1 MEIKTLNTLP
11 TGKSAKIHSL
21 TSNNLERRR
30 MLDFGLIP
38 GATITALYSSPFN
51 NPTAYLIKGTVIAL
65 RNEDAKKIL
74 IK

>member
-1 MEIKTLNTLP
+1 MNIKTLDDLKIGT
-11 TGKSAKIHSL
+11 SAIIKSL
-21 TSNNLERRR
+21 TSSNLERRR

-38 GATITALYSSPFN
+38 NAKITALYKSPFN

-74 IK
+74 IY